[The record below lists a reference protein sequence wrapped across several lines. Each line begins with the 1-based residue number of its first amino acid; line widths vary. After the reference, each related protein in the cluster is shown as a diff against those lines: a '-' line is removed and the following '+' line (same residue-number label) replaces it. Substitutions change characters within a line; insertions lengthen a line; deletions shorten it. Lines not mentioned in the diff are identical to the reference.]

1 MDNTDRILAAIE
13 KSTEATKEDMRA
25 IWVKLDEHHK
35 EIAELKATSKLHG
48 WKITAMVS
56 GIAAFGYAILKSIL
70 PEKVTK
76 LLGL

>member
-25 IWVKLDEHHK
+25 IWVELKEHK
-35 EIAELKATSKLHG
+35 NDIAELKATARLHG

-56 GIAAFGYAILKSIL
+56 GIAAFGYMVLKSIL
-70 PEKVTK
+70 PEKITK